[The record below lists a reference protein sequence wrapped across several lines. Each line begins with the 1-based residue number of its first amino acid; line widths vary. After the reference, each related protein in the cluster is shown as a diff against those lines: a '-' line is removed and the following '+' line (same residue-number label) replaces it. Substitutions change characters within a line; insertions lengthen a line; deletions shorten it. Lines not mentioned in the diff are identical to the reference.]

1 MYLNQFDNYAVQVL
15 RPQNTK
21 SGELEIKKIGGK
33 YKYNIQFVLH
43 YYLRNVKLN
52 QITNMI
58 NGFDLPIMR

>member
-15 RPQNTK
+15 RPKNNK
-21 SGELEIKKIGGK
+21 SGELEIKKIGGEC
-33 YKYNIQFVLH
+33 KYNIQFVLH